1 MFFRKKNNLL
11 DDKLKELQMN
21 LENNYKDLAISAR
34 KEAED
39 LYAKMKHDGALKEK
53 DLLSY
58 RKRLDDYAEKGDPG
72 QIVFLFT
79 RRQRAVCR
87 CLYTHTAT
95 VREREKLAKRL
106 SHRFSILLLEY
117 NIYLLSR

>member
-58 RKRLDDYAEKGDPG
+58 RKRLDDYAEKMKHYDHTN
-72 QIVFLFT
+72 ISNFLK
-79 RRQRAVCR
+79 
-87 CLYTHTAT
+87 
-95 VREREKLAKRL
+95 ER
-106 SHRFSILLLEY
+106 Y
-117 NIYLLSR
+117 